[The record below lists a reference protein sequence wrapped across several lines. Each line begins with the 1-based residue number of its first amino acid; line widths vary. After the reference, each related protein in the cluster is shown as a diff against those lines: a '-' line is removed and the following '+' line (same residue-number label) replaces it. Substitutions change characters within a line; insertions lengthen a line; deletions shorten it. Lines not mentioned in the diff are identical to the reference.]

1 MLRAV
6 LDANVV
12 VSALIRPEGPAGR
25 ILDRVARGAGV
36 RAIVSPAI
44 LDEYRRSFAY
54 PKVRRCLRLPA
65 AEVSTWVDAL
75 ALVADIVPGERAVTV
90 VAADPD
96 DDKYL
101 SAAVEGRAT
110 FVVSG
115 DRHLLE
121 VGAYEGAR
129 VVAPREFLD
138 LLEGPRRS

>member
-12 VSALIRPEGPAGR
+12 VSALLRPEGPPGR
-25 ILDRVARGAGV
+25 ILDRVSRGAGV
-36 RAIVSPAI
+36 RAVVSPAI
-44 LDEYRRSFAY
+44 LDEYRRSLAY
-54 PKVRRCLRLPA
+54 PKVRRYLRLPT

-75 ALVADIVPGERAVTV
+75 ALLADIVPGRRAVAV

-101 SAAVEGRAT
+101 SAALEGRAP

-115 DRHLLE
+115 DRHLLD
-121 VGAYEGAR
+121 VGAHEGVRIVTPR
-129 VVAPREFLD
+129 VFLD
-138 LLEGPRRS
+138 LLERRGRA

>member
-1 MLRAV
+1 VLRAV

-36 RAIVSPAI
+36 HAVVSVAI
-44 LDEYRRSFAY
+44 LDEYRRSLAY
-54 PKVRRCLRLPA
+54 PKVRRCLKLPA
-65 AEVSTWVDAL
+65 AEVNAWVDAL
-75 ALVADIVPGERAVTV
+75 VLVADIVAGERTVTV

-101 SAAVEGRAT
+101 AGALEGGAA

-115 DRHLLE
+115 DRHLLD
-121 VGAYEGAR
+121 VGAYEGVR
-129 VVAPREFLD
+129 VVTPREFLEMLD
-138 LLEGPRRS
+138 RP

>member
-12 VSALIRPEGPAGR
+12 VSALVRPEGPPGR
-25 ILDRVARGAGV
+25 ILDRVARGDGL
-36 RAIVSPAI
+36 RAVVSPAI
-44 LDEYRRSFAY
+44 LDEYRRSLAY
-54 PKVRRCLRLPA
+54 PKLRRYLRLPA
-65 AEVSTWVDAL
+65 AEVSAWVDAL
-75 ALVADIVPGERAVTV
+75 ALVADIVPGEHVVAV

-101 SAAVEGRAT
+101 SAALEGRAT

-121 VGAYEGAR
+121 VGTYEGVR
-129 VVAPREFLD
+129 VVTPREFVD
-138 LLEGPRRS
+138 LLERRTRS